1 MKPKKNLNFFWA
13 LLLFVLIFPLLAFA
27 HPGGRDAS
35 GCHVCRTNCDKYG
48 VLFNAKHC
56 HVKATTTPQSPIF
69 IPSPVQKSK
78 SIPKSNKQIEPA
90 KVISVKTTEAEARNP
105 IKIQTAQAAA
115 PFFSKTSTL
124 WLLSA
129 VGVGILAALGFVA
142 SKRIR

>member
-27 HPGGRDAS
+27 HPGGRDAN

-56 HVKATTTPQSPIF
+56 HVKATTTPQSPIS
-69 IPSPVQKSK
+69 IPAPVQRNK
-78 SIPKSNKQIEPA
+78 SIPA
-90 KVISVKTTEAEARNP
+90 KVISVKTREAETGKP
-105 IKIQTAQAAA
+105 IKIQTAQAVA

-124 WLLSA
+124 WLASA
-129 VGVGILAALGFVA
+129 VGVGIMAALGFIA
-142 SKRIR
+142 SKRV